1 MANTPPPPSA
11 SLIDPTASVSPDVEV
26 EDGVE
31 VGRGAVVSGTGR
43 LERGSYVGHCAVVEG
58 DFVVG
63 AGSRI
68 DHHALVRGRVRMGR
82 DNWIFPFAAVGTGP
96 EHRSHMD
103 ADRADFARGFGAARD
118 RLEEPHTRV
127 CDGQPAL
134 PGGRT
139 EIGSGCY
146 ILAYSHVAHDVSVSD
161 SVTLATQALL
171 GGHSEVGD
179 HAYVGLGAETH
190 QFTRIGRHAMVGM
203 GSTILKDVLPYAVM
217 IGTRFAKINEV
228 GMRRGGMGEAEIGA
242 VRRCYDRFEE
252 LGGEGEGGG
261 PYAEQCARSCGG
273 QGAGCTGRSGQAAAC
288 I

>member
-1 MANTPPPPSA
+1 M
-11 SLIDPTASVSPDVEV
+11 IDPTASVSPDVEV

-31 VGRGAVVSGTGR
+31 IGRSAVVSGRGR
-43 LERGSYVGHCAVVEG
+43 LERGSYVGHGAVVEG

-68 DHHALVRGRVRMGR
+68 DHHALVRGHVRMGR

-103 ADRADFARGFGAARD
+103 ADRGDFARGFGPLVIGSGNHIREFATVN
-118 RLEEPHTRV
+118 LP
-127 CDGQPAL
+127 L

-139 EIGSGCY
+139 EIGSDCY
-146 ILAYSHVAHDVSVSD
+146 VLAYSHVAHDVVVSD

-203 GSTILKDVLPYAVM
+203 GSTILKDVPPYALM
-217 IGTRFAKINEV
+217 IGAKFAKINEV
-228 GMRRGGMGEAEIGA
+228 GMRRGGMSEAEIDA
-242 VRRCYDRFEE
+242 VRQCYDRFDEIDA
-252 LGGEGEGGG
+252 GDGGGG
-261 PYAEQCARSCGG
+261 PYAEQVRSFMKGSKRGVYGPGWVGG
-273 QGAGCTGRSGQAAAC
+273 GGGGKSGRR
-288 I
+288 